1 MISNASASLHPFEL
15 GPSWILNFLIYL
27 GRRRAAMEEERKRRE
42 ERSEEQ
48 IFIFLSGNPCPSAKP
63 RRPRPRPQ
71 RAALFLVFSS
81 VTL

>member
-42 ERSEEQ
+42 ERRGRREGGWEKEMVEET
-48 IFIFLSGNPCPSAKP
+48 IK
-63 RRPRPRPQ
+63 
-71 RAALFLVFSS
+71 
-81 VTL
+81 TKK